1 MKAGV
6 VVEAPAH
13 GPAGGHA
20 HVHAHDHAAGHDHH
34 HGHGH
39 DAAAHAHA
47 PSLLLPTPAPA
58 PVASLLMSSALLR
71 LAGAVGLSA
80 LLWATVAW
88 ALSGT
93 P

>member
-6 VVEAPAH
+6 VEAPAR
-13 GPAGGHA
+13 GPASGHS

-34 HGHGH
+34 HEHGH
-39 DAAAHAHA
+39 DDAAHARA

-71 LAGAVGLSA
+71 LAGAVGVSG
-80 LLWATVAW
+80 LLWAAVAW

>member
-6 VVEAPAH
+6 VEAPAR
-13 GPAGGHA
+13 GPASGHS

-34 HGHGH
+34 HGH
-39 DAAAHAHA
+39 DAAAHARA
-47 PSLLLPTPAPA
+47 PSLLLPTSARA